1 MSMGYCIYS
10 SNDHH
15 QLNPGFPAEVNTC
28 RLPRLPDDRRRRQ
41 KDSKQKTASIELT
54 SSVDAYES
62 LKDIDDSSGT
72 DIIRNSKFIIIHP

>member
-41 KDSKQKTASIELT
+41 QTKNSFLLNSIELT
-54 SSVDAYES
+54 SSADAYES

-72 DIIRNSKFIIIHP
+72 ELTSYETVN